1 MSYPEA
7 QILSTSPKTPGKN
20 VQRGHMQVTGE
31 SSTVPMEHSGW
42 GGREILGSILLSHS
56 CMAAINGQIQG
67 ALSSNSVPGP
77 AGVTLAQ

>member
-20 VQRGHMQVTGE
+20 VQRGHMQVT
-31 SSTVPMEHSGW
+31 VPMEHSGW

-56 CMAAINGQIQG
+56 CVAAINGQIQG